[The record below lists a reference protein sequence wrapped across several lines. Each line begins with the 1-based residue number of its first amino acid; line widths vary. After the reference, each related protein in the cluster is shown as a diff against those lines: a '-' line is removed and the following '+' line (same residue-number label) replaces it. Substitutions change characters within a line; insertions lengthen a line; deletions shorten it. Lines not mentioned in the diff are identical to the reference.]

1 MRILR
6 IFPSIFI
13 LVTLVSCN
21 WFENN
26 KQKDIELSLKSS
38 QLVESNNTFGFNIF
52 EKIIATEDAG
62 KNIMVSPLSV
72 SQALSMATNGA
83 AGNTLTQMQDI
94 LGFKDFSLSEM
105 NESNREV
112 INSLLN
118 HDSKVTIE
126 IANSIWY
133 KDNFSVKTG
142 FIETNRSFYNAEVSS
157 FDHSQPENAKNAMNK
172 WVDEK
177 THGKIDKIIDEIN
190 AEDVMFLINAVYFK
204 AKWKTEFKKKDT
216 KPVLFKLD
224 DGTVK
229 EVETMIGEVELSYSN
244 NEKFSIIK
252 LPYGAGKFNMLIYLP
267 EEGYTT
273 SDIVSEIANTNLDQM
288 GLLTLVKRDIYLPK
302 FEFKY
307 ENKLNDELDAMG
319 MTNAFSPI
327 LADFSNITEIT
338 DEDIFISKVMHKTY
352 IKTDEEGTEAAAVTS
367 ISFTDTSIGPEETIK
382 IDRSFLFAIVEEDT
396 HSILFIGR
404 VFDPTKN

>member
-1 MRILR
+1 
-6 IFPSIFI
+6 
-13 LVTLVSCN
+13 
-21 WFENN
+21 
-26 KQKDIELSLKSS
+26 
-38 QLVESNNTFGFNIF
+38 
-52 EKIIATEDAG
+52 
-62 KNIMVSPLSV
+62 
-72 SQALSMATNGA
+72 MATNGA

-244 NEKFSIIK
+244 NEKFSII
-252 LPYGAGKFNMLIYLP
+252 YLP